1 MQARS
6 LTLHGVFSA
15 PKMICLTKI
24 LININMLNIMSAQ
37 PYKVIQSAGP
47 DETIDDYDRVVNQ
60 ILQRTLEVDNIKSPL
75 VPSALLPIGA
85 MICQK
90 YQAILSGIEPREL
103 LTRSLEEQAKYSDL
117 TARFTAQKAV
127 FSQEQL
133 LMLDKDEIKSNLIN
147 TGSVGN
153 CAYLCLH
160 AVGSAYGSAEM
171 IRAQWMKALDRLRIL
186 LGPSRAP

>member
-1 MQARS
+1 
-6 LTLHGVFSA
+6 
-15 PKMICLTKI
+15 
-24 LININMLNIMSAQ
+24 MLNIMSAQ